1 MGLSLPPLLLP
12 HPPTPSLTPHSFLA
26 AGKTGELPKSADGSY
41 GTSITLSKALDRA
54 SDVILA
60 YKQNGR
66 LLTPDHG
73 YPLRIIIPGYVGGR
87 MVKWLEEVCVS
98 AEESQ
103 NHYHF
108 FDNRVLPSHVDE
120 ALANAEG
127 ELARRAAL
135 HGVWWAAWWAAW
147 RACLPAAGLVHAA
160 YLGLWGWLPCPTG
173 GPACQHHAPAS
184 CAQAGSRSQ
193 TTSSTTSTSRASS
206 ATQPTTRWCP
216 SQQAPTRSRATP
228 SQVGGWV
235 MEGGG
240 RECVWP
246 C

>member
-135 HGVWWAAWWAAW
+135 HGVWWAAWRAAW
-147 RACLPAAGLVHAA
+147 RARLPAAGLVPAA
-160 YLGLWGWLPCPTG
+160 YQASGTPCPAG
-173 GPACQHHAPAS
+173 GPACLHRLPPRVRRLVQEARLHHQRHQHPERHRLPSPQRGGAP
-184 CAQAGSRSQ
+184 
-193 TTSSTTSTSRASS
+193 
-206 ATQPTTRWCP
+206 
-216 SQQAPTRSRATP
+216 RSRHL
-228 SQVGGWV
+228 QGQGLRLRRWVGG
-235 MEGGG
+235 
-240 RECVWP
+240 
-246 C
+246 